1 MWLLSCIKNNK
12 IDFVAFI
19 EYKIVGF
26 FLVAVLRQEESI
38 MTRNSAVSGAPA
50 IGLRNVGTW
59 FFNRMKDGTPLYAHQ
74 IKGRQMVEASS
85 RPPSVHVEYHANCGA
100 IGLEHGEPPTV
111 FCETPEEVHKQGA
124 VLCPTCTVGRDKPKN
139 GSGAAQ
145 QACDLL
151 VYKGLRCP
159 ECGCDTVMAIDIRAK
174 FPSAPFQ
181 WVCVCDRN
189 DHDCYYR
196 EVTDRLP
203 SSLVAQ

>member
-1 MWLLSCIKNNK
+1 
-12 IDFVAFI
+12 
-19 EYKIVGF
+19 
-26 FLVAVLRQEESI
+26 
-38 MTRNSAVSGAPA
+38 MTHKSSSFATAEVYTH
-50 IGLRNVGTW
+50 NVGEW
-59 FFNRMKDGTPLYAHQ
+59 FVNARPGGELCAHV
-74 IKGRQMVEASS
+74 ISS
-85 RPPSVHVEYHANCGA
+85 REGGNVYHANCGGA
-100 IGLEHGEPPTV
+100 IGLGHGGEPPTKFYHTLEEAV
-111 FCETPEEVHKQGA
+111 RSGATPCLSCA
-124 VLCPTCTVGRDKPKN
+124 VGRDKPKN

-174 FPSAPFQ
+174 IPSAPFQ